1 MIAILLLLALPAPAS
16 VALLA
21 PLQQSAPAE
30 DPAFEAKLTAAG
42 KDVAKMLELANACT
56 AANQAASARKAFAK
70 VLELDPANEAAHK
83 GLNHQLYEGKWFE
96 SFAEL
101 SKFKRDEDAA
111 MKAKGLARFKDQFV
125 PIADVAC
132 LKMGW
137 VKDKDGHWQSQLAAA
152 SAKLAEEKQAAGCE
166 FRVDDS
172 SWVAPDEQEHW
183 AKTLWK
189 CGDEWVEMKVANA
202 YHAEMSKWW
211 QLTGEHFV
219 VDSTC
224 DWDNANRA
232 RWYADKAYPD
242 LVRLFGLEPASKPE
256 FVVLNSLAQYNQ
268 ASGGT
273 PPLIPES
280 EGASSVYGAYF
291 ADANL
296 DPSVTPPQYAGTGV
310 SFWGSDRDVTAWGP
324 YWLRW
329 AAAQSFVES
338 IDPSWNAVGDFVSSA
353 GTPNPTAG
361 IPGFWAE
368 KKIPRWMR
376 WGAAG
381 YAERFLKNPEAA
393 DGADPWDIRKFAFTN
408 LKQVG
413 GLEPLDDV
421 FRFVIDLKDGDKTS
435 RLYHE
440 AGLLVAFVLDGA
452 PKDKELADKHAA
464 FKKALASGSKDD
476 VTAAV
481 DGLQKALIKRDKDI
495 RAWAGLDAAAPA
507 AH

>member
-16 VALLA
+16 TVLLA
-21 PLQQSAPAE
+21 PLQQAAPAE

-42 KDVAKMLELANACT
+42 KDVAKLLELANACT
-56 AANQAASARKAFAK
+56 TANQAASARKAFAK

-125 PIADVAC
+125 PVADVGF

-137 VKDKDGHWQSQLAAA
+137 VKGKDGHWQSLLDVAR
-152 SAKLAEEKQAAGCE
+152 AKLAEEKQAAGCE

-172 SWVAPDEQEHW
+172 SWVAPDEQDYW

-202 YHAEMSKWW
+202 YHSEMNKWW

-224 DWDNANRA
+224 DWEYANRA

-242 LVRLFGLEPASKPE
+242 LVRLFGLEPAGKPE

-268 ASGGT
+268 ASGGN

-280 EGASSVYGAYF
+280 EGASSIYGAYF

-296 DPSVTPPQYAGTGV
+296 DGSVTPAQYAGLGV
-310 SFWGSDRDVTAWGP
+310 SCWDSDRKVAVWGP

-329 AAAQSFVES
+329 AAAQSFVEA
-338 IDPSWNAVGDFVSSA
+338 IDPSWNAVGDFVSSS
-353 GTPNPTAG
+353 
-361 IPGFWAE
+361 AE
-368 KKIPRWMR
+368 KKIPRWLR

-381 YAERFLKNPEAA
+381 YAERYLKNPEAA
-393 DGADPWDIRKFAFTN
+393 EGADPWDIRKFAFTD
-408 LKQVG
+408 LKQAG
-413 GLEPLDDV
+413 GLESLDDV
-421 FRFVIDLKDGDKTS
+421 FRFVIDLKDGDKS
-435 RLYHE
+435 ARLYHE
-440 AGLLVAFVLDGA
+440 AGLLVAFLLDGA

-481 DGLQKALIKRDKDI
+481 DGLQKALTKREKDI
-495 RAWAGLDAAAPA
+495 RAWAGLDAAA